1 MSRDIFGAASRRT
14 VLTTAASLAGFSAA
28 IAQGEPPIRIGLLL
42 GLTGSVARASED
54 IAHGFALA
62 LDQADREVA
71 GRKLHVVVEDSQGKA
86 SRAAERFVKL
96 VQIDKVDVVVG
107 PTGSPEALALREVAH
122 DLGVPMIVPNAGA
135 SDLSGEKC
143 SPFVVRVSYANDQ
156 IVAPLATWM
165 VGTGRAKSAYL
176 LGSDNVSG
184 RDHVAGFRKAFV
196 VAGGNVSGEE
206 LVPPAARDLA
216 PYLGKLKLV
225 RTDAIFA
232 SFFGDAAQL
241 FLDAAEEFGLRSLKI
256 CGPGWLAST
265 LDLRKAGARAA
276 GIIGATSYL
285 PELDIASNR
294 AFVAAFTQR
303 HTVPPSEFAAQG
315 FDAARLLLAAIES
328 LEGNVSNRR
337 ATAAVLAHT
346 PFIGARGALTID
358 PRNNNV
364 IQDIHIF
371 ETKKR
376 QGGEGVD
383 FEILARIPDVR
394 ADAEFCRMG

>member
-1 MSRDIFGAASRRT
+1 MVRAATRRGVLSGAAT
-14 VLTTAASLAGFSAA
+14 LAAFSPGLAQS
-28 IAQGEPPIRIGLLL
+28 ELPIRLGLLL
-42 GLTGSVARASED
+42 GLTGAVARASED
-54 IAHGFALA
+54 IAYGFALA
-62 LDQADREVA
+62 LDQADRMVA
-71 GRKLHVVVEDSQGKA
+71 GRKIHVVVEDSQGKA

-96 VQIDKVDVVVG
+96 AQIDKVDVVVG
-107 PTGSPEALALREVAH
+107 PTGSPEALVLRDVAH
-122 DLGVPMIVPNAGA
+122 DLGMPMVVPNAGA
-135 SDLSGEKC
+135 SELSGEKC
-143 SPFVVRVSYANDQ
+143 SPFVLRVSYSNDQ
-156 IVAPLATWM
+156 IAAPLATWM
-165 VGTGRAKSAYL
+165 VSSGRAKSAYL

-184 RDHVAGFRKAFV
+184 RDHVAGFRKAFGA
-196 VAGGNVSGEE
+196 AGGNVSGEE
-206 LVPPAARDLA
+206 LVPPATRDFA

-232 SFFGDAAQL
+232 SFFGDAAQR
-241 FLDAAEEFGLRSLKI
+241 FLDAVEEFGLRTAKI

-285 PELDIASNR
+285 SDLDIASNR

-328 LEGNVSNRR
+328 LEGNLSNRR

-346 PFIGARGALTID
+346 PFVGARGVLTID
-358 PRNNNV
+358 PRTNNV

-371 ETKKR
+371 ETKQR
-376 QGGEGVD
+376 PGGEGID

-394 ADAEFCRMG
+394 ADPELCRMG